1 MLKLFGKTKFNG
13 GFTPLNTLCSAAKN
27 RIYLRSNI
35 LPLASQVKSTSTQAG
50 STDKT
55 SIKPATR
62 VGKAELDVWTMFN
75 MAATEFEAVNLG
87 QGFMNFPAR
96 DFVKEAARSAILDDA
111 CNQYAPPRGRP
122 RLRNALAKAYG
133 GLFERSLHADS
144 EILVTAGGNEGLL
157 SIFMAYLDPG
167 SEVILMEPAFDQYM
181 PNITM
186 AGAIPVFVPLKP
198 REGVDPTTSN
208 ISSKDWV
215 LDIEEL
221 KSKITS
227 RTKIIVL
234 NTPHNPIGKV
244 FSRGELEAL
253 GKVAEE
259 HNLLIV
265 SDEVYD
271 RLVFDDQEHIPIA
284 TIPGLWERTLT
295 VASAGKAFGVTGW
308 RVGWVIGP
316 EKLVSPAL
324 ATHTRIVFCVSSPMQ
339 EGIASAFEQ
348 AETNEFFDQQRE
360 DYINRRNK
368 LTSAFDAVNLPYTIP
383 QGSYF
388 LLVNAERLLKKIP
401 DDYPFP
407 EHITAR
413 GKNYELCYFFT
424 REIGVSCIPPTEFY
438 CEEDR
443 HLAEN
448 YVRFAFC
455 KTDDIL
461 DEAAKRLLKVNKWLN

>member
-1 MLKLFGKTKFNG
+1 MSSPSEKTPQTNG
-13 GFTPLNTLCSAAKN
+13 AN
-27 RIYLRSNI
+27 
-35 LPLASQVKSTSTQAG
+35 
-50 STDKT
+50 
-55 SIKPATR
+55 SITISPATR

-75 MAATEFEAVNLG
+75 MAAAEFQAVNLG

-96 DFVKEAARSAILDDA
+96 DFVKEAAREAILDDS

-122 RLRNALAKAYG
+122 RLRNALAKSYSK
-133 GLFERSLHADS
+133 LFDRSLNPDS
-144 EILVTAGGNEGLL
+144 EIIVTAGGNEGLL
-157 SIFMAYLDPG
+157 SVFMAYLDPG
-167 SEVILMEPAFDQYM
+167 DEVILMEPAFDQYM
-181 PNITM
+181 PNIAMT
-186 AGAIPVFVPLKP
+186 GAVPVFVPLRP
-198 REGVDPTTSN
+198 REGVDPTSSN
-208 ISSKDWV
+208 ISSQDWI

-221 KSKITS
+221 ESKITP
-227 RTKIIVL
+227 RTKIIVV

-244 FSRGELEAL
+244 FSRGELEAI
-253 GKVAEE
+253 GRVAEK

-271 RLVFDDQEHIPIA
+271 RLVFDNAEHVPIA
-284 TIPGLWERTLT
+284 TIPGLWERTVT

-308 RVGWVIGP
+308 RIGWVIGP
-316 EKLVSPAL
+316 EKLVSSAL

-339 EGIASAFEQ
+339 EGIACAFEQ
-348 AETNEFFDQQRE
+348 AESNQFFEQQRE
-360 DYINRRNK
+360 EYISRRDK

-388 LLVNAERLLKKIP
+388 LLVNAERLAQKIP
-401 DDYPFP
+401 ATYPFP
-407 EHITAR
+407 AHISAR

-438 CEEDR
+438 CEQDR
-443 HLAEN
+443 HLAES

-461 DEAAKRLLKVNKWLN
+461 DEAAKRLLKVNEWLN

>member
-1 MLKLFGKTKFNG
+1 
-13 GFTPLNTLCSAAKN
+13 
-27 RIYLRSNI
+27 
-35 LPLASQVKSTSTQAG
+35 
-50 STDKT
+50 
-55 SIKPATR
+55 
-62 VGKAELDVWTMFN
+62 
-75 MAATEFEAVNLG
+75 MAAAEFKAVNLG
-87 QGFMNFPAR
+87 QGFMNFPAQE
-96 DFVKEAARSAILDDA
+96 FVKEGARSAILDDA

-122 RLRNALAKAYG
+122 RLRNALAKSYRK
-133 GLFERSLHADS
+133 LFNRSLNPDS

-157 SIFMAYLDPG
+157 AVFMAYLNPG
-167 SEVILMEPAFDQYM
+167 DEVILMEPAFDQYM

-186 AGAIPVFVPLKP
+186 TGAVPVFVPLKP
-198 REGVDPTTSN
+198 RKESYR
-208 ISSKDWV
+208 
-215 LDIEEL
+215 
-221 KSKITS
+221 SKITP
-227 RTKIIVL
+227 RTKIIVV

-244 FSRGELEAL
+244 FTREELEAI
-253 GKVAEE
+253 GRVASE

-271 RLVFDDQEHIPIA
+271 RLVFDNAEHVPIA

-308 RVGWVIGP
+308 RIGWVIGP
-316 EKLVSPAL
+316 EALVSPAL

-348 AETNEFFDQQRE
+348 AETNEFFSRQRE
-360 DYINRRNK
+360 EYLSRRNK
-368 LTSAFDAVNLPYTIP
+368 LTSAFEAVKLPYTIP

-388 LLVNAERLLKKIP
+388 LLVNAEKLAQKIP
-401 DDYPFP
+401 ADYPFP
-407 EHITAR
+407 DHIKAR

-438 CEEDR
+438 CEQDR
-443 HLAEN
+443 HLAES

-461 DEAAKRLLKVNKWLN
+461 DEAAKRLLKVNEWLQ